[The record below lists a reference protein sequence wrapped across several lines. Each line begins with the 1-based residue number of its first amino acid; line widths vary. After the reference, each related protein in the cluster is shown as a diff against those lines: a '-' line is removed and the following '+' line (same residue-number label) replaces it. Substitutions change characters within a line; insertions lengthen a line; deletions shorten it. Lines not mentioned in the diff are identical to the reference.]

1 VAPSDGQLP
10 ADRLKQMEP
19 FARLGAA
26 LNQAGV
32 RFVVIGVAGANLWA
46 RSGQTIFA
54 TRDYDLFLPPDPEN
68 ALLAW
73 QAAEALGLRLFCGD
87 EPLDRPRDLFL
98 AQQIIE
104 RRALVRASD
113 GEGFD
118 VDLAL
123 VMAGFEFED
132 VFGRRRMFDVTGV
145 PIGVALLRDIVASK
159 AAAGREKDRL
169 FLAAHAEAL
178 KSIIEGAD

>member
-1 VAPSDGQLP
+1 VAPSDSELP
-10 ADRLKQMEP
+10 ADRLKHVELFP
-19 FARLGAA
+19 RLGAA

-68 ALLAW
+68 VLLAW
-73 QAAEALGLRLFCGD
+73 QAVDALGLRLFCRD

-98 AQQIIE
+98 AQRIIE

-113 GEGFD
+113 G
-118 VDLAL
+118 
-123 VMAGFEFED
+123 AGSTSISRWQWPASNSRMSSRGGACSMSRACRSAWPS
-132 VFGRRRMFDVTGV
+132 FGTSWRRGGDG
-145 PIGVALLRDIVASK
+145 S
-159 AAAGREKDRL
+159 
-169 FLAAHAEAL
+169 
-178 KSIIEGAD
+178 